1 MTIQRQRHYNEAE
14 VKSIL
19 LASERRT
26 SITGQTG
33 HAGRRHVLITNQD
46 LMDRGQAF
54 YDQSTNDVPLV
65 CAFTETPE
73 AVRAVTEAL
82 NSPQGQAAL
91 QHLDG
96 YLPMGTRVCIE
107 ARVSPFRA
115 RYSPGME
122 IRRTVTITSV
132 FVLVESIWEAPYHG
146 IHIHTAFP
154 ILAFRHQGQPAWRDH
169 LNAWH

>member
-1 MTIQRQRHYNEAE
+1 MMIQRQRHYNEAE

-33 HAGRRHVLITNQD
+33 HAGKQHVLITNQD
-46 LMDRGQAF
+46 LLDRGQAF
-54 YDQSTNDVPLV
+54 YDRPNNDVPLV
-65 CAFTETPE
+65 CAFTSTPE

-82 NSPQGQAAL
+82 NSPPGQAAL

-115 RYSPGME
+115 RYSPGLD
-122 IRRTVTITSV
+122 IRRAVTITSV

-154 ILAFRHQGQPAWRDH
+154 VLAFRHHGQPAWRDH